1 MVMNFTEDMMDRVFD
16 IISDKL
22 GMKWV
27 NLYRELPFYPPRGA
41 RTIESDIIKIQ
52 SECMRDSTSK
62 EVKKSLDHW
71 RRFHT
76 RAKVSYNQHRS
87 SDQCTTNIIYKTRK
101 NCSCRCNTPS
111 CK

>member
-1 MVMNFTEDMMDRVFD
+1 MDRVFD

-76 RAKVSYNQHRS
+76 RAKVKMIICTAHLSNVLQISYIRPE
-87 SDQCTTNIIYKTRK
+87 K

>member
-1 MVMNFTEDMMDRVFD
+1 MSMYLVVNFTEDMMDRVFD

-76 RAKVSYNQHRS
+76 RAKVSNYLHHS
-87 SDQCTTNIIYKTRK
+87 SDQCTTNIAYMTR
-101 NCSCRCNTPS
+101 
-111 CK
+111 